1 MTTTSIRF
9 EPFEQAGRDRLFETY
24 EVLRNE
30 APVYRTE
37 SGYWVVSRYDDV
49 RKVLLSPE
57 RFSSAAQQD
66 EAFGLSTTLDP
77 NADPEAMAKLMAI
90 VSAIPVDVGELLQSR
105 IIIGADAPD
114 HTRIRRIVVRGFTA
128 KHIARYEAKVKEII
142 AERLAGIE
150 TATEFELVSQL
161 AEPLPVQM
169 IGDIMGVAPQDR
181 HRIVD
186 WSDRSTR
193 ACLGETRGTIEATQ
207 MLMGVLRDF
216 GQYFVG
222 QIESRRTDP
231 KDDLISAL
239 VRAEESETLTTT
251 EAVMFLL
258 AVMEAGM
265 ETSTSLIGNMVLGL
279 LRNPE
284 QLRLLTDDPSLVAN
298 AVEEAGRRWSPV
310 QFFFRRATGDQELCG
325 VTIPDGETVMLMI
338 GAANTDP
345 RHFGDSADD
354 FDIRR
359 DTSSVLTFGTGP
371 HFCLGAALG
380 RLELRNALT
389 ALLPHLSRFELSDE
403 PLELQA
409 SCLAYGYERI
419 LLKARPA

>member
-30 APVYRTE
+30 APVYHTE
-37 SGYWVVSRYDDV
+37 SGYWVVSRYEDV
-49 RKVLLSPE
+49 KKVLLSPE

-77 NADPEAMAKLMAI
+77 NADPEAMGKLMAI

-114 HTRIRRIVVRGFTA
+114 HTRIRRIVVRGFTP
-128 KHIARYEAKVKEII
+128 KRIARYEEKVKEII
-142 AERLAGIE
+142 AERIAGIE
-150 TATEFELVSQL
+150 SATEFELVSQL

-169 IGDIMGVAPQDR
+169 IGDILGVAPADR
-181 HRIVD
+181 HLIRD
-186 WSDRSTR
+186 WSDKSTR
-193 ACLGETRGTIEATQ
+193 ACLGETRGTLEATA
-207 MLMGVLRDF
+207 MLMEVLRDF

-222 QIESRRTDP
+222 QIESRRTQP
-231 KDDLISAL
+231 TDDLISTL

-265 ETSTSLIGNMVLGL
+265 ETSTSLIGNLILGL
-279 LRNPE
+279 VQNPE
-284 QLRLLTDDPSLVAN
+284 QLRLLQEDPSLAEN

-310 QFFFRRATGDQELCG
+310 QFFFRPATGDQELCG
-325 VTIPDGETVMLMI
+325 VTIPDGETVMLLI

-345 RHFGDSADD
+345 RHFGPTADD
-354 FDIRR
+354 FDVRR

-380 RLELRNALT
+380 RLELRNTLT
-389 ALLPHLSRFELSDE
+389 ALLPHLSRFELADE

-419 LLKARPA
+419 LLKAR

>member
-1 MTTTSIRF
+1 VATSTSIRY

-24 EVLRNE
+24 EVLRDE

-37 SGYWVVSRYDDV
+37 SGYWVVSRFDDV
-49 RKVLLSPE
+49 KNVLLSPE
-57 RFSSAAQQD
+57 RFSSSAQQD

-77 NADPEAMAKLMAI
+77 NADPAEMAKLMAI

-105 IIIGADAPD
+105 IIIGADAPV
-114 HTRIRRIVVRGFTA
+114 HTRIRRIVVRGFSA
-128 KHIARYEAKVKEII
+128 KHIARYEQQVKEIV
-142 AERLAGIE
+142 AERIAGVE
-150 TATEFELVSQL
+150 AASEFELISQL

-169 IGDIMGVAPQDR
+169 IGDIIGVAPADR
-181 HRIVD
+181 HLIRD
-186 WSDRSTR
+186 WSDKSTR

-207 MLMGVLRDF
+207 MLMEVLRDF

-222 QIESRRTDP
+222 LIESRRTHP
-231 KDDLISAL
+231 TDDLISTL

-265 ETSTSLIGNMVLGL
+265 ETSTSLIGNMVLAFL
-279 LRNPE
+279 QHPE
-284 QLRLLTDDPSLVAN
+284 QLRILLDNPSLVEN
-298 AVEEAGRRWSPV
+298 AVEEAGRYRAPV
-310 QFFFRRATGDQELCG
+310 QFFFRRATGDQRLSG
-325 VTIPDGETVMLMI
+325 VTIPDGETVLLLI

-345 RHFGDSADD
+345 RHFGASANE

-359 DTSSVLTFGTGP
+359 DTSSVLTFGAGP
-371 HFCLGAALG
+371 HFCLGNALG
-380 RLELRNALT
+380 RLELRNVLRAL
-389 ALLPHLSRFELSDE
+389 APHLPRFTLADE

-419 LLKARPA
+419 LLRAR